1 MVKPKEQGSEL
12 FFVEVR
18 DPGEVRR
25 NILETLKEIL
35 ATMQRFEKFK
45 QMRHQKLDNI
55 HKLRALLRQA
65 NRMIGDLKSKLPQTD
80 LKAVVIREQKPQ
92 AEKAWKQNAQN
103 SKQKPQEKP
112 KKKELT
118 ELERLESELSAI
130 EGKLKNL

>member
-1 MVKPKEQGSEL
+1 MKQKTEL
-12 FFVEVR
+12 FFVQIPE
-18 DPGEVRR
+18 PSEVRR

-92 AEKAWKQNAQN
+92 AEKAPKQKAQN